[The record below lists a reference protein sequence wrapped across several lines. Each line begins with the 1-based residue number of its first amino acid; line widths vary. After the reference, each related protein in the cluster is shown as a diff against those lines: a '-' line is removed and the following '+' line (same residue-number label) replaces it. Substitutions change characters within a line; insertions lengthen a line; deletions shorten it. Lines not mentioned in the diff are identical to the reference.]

1 MVNLNILRRTSE
13 DLKKKSLYDSMLSWS
28 TREVR
33 YKPNQSLT
41 ANSLKQAD
49 RRRLLELVSI
59 AIARQSVPMRRGIR
73 L

>member
-1 MVNLNILRRTSE
+1 
-13 DLKKKSLYDSMLSWS
+13 MLSWS

-59 AIARQSVPMRRGIR
+59 AMARQSVPMRRGIR
-73 L
+73 V